1 MTGFPDDL
9 PGAARVLRTRFE
21 SEVEPLRGD
30 LWRYCHRL
38 TGSAWDAEDLVQE
51 TMQRALA
58 RLAELWQPVNTRAY
72 LFRIASNAWIDRR
85 RREVRME
92 MTDLDDDL
100 AAADAHPDL
109 RIQAHEALAR
119 MVAVLTPLQ
128 RAVVLLCDTLD
139 FTGPETAALLG
150 STEGAVK
157 AALHRARRALAVAAR
172 PSEDA
177 PPGGEKGVPAGAAY
191 RETGELEP
199 LVQRY
204 VEAFDARDADAIA
217 ALFHEDAQATIV
229 GCAVELGR
237 DVIRANSLAEW
248 AGDPV
253 RQWAR
258 AGRLEG
264 RDVLF
269 VFSEGPGGAP
279 RLHSLVELA
288 MEGDGVRE
296 QRTYYFCP
304 ELLEHAASA
313 LGVEAETHGH
323 QYPFA

>member
-1 MTGFPDDL
+1 MTGIPDDL
-9 PGAARVLRTRFE
+9 PGAARALRTRFE
-21 SEVEPLRGD
+21 AEVEPLRGD

-51 TMQRALA
+51 TMQKALA

-92 MTDLDDDL
+92 LTDLDDEV

-119 MVAVLTPLQ
+119 MVALLTPLQ

-172 PSEDA
+172 PTDPASPAHERSA
-177 PPGGEKGVPAGAAY
+177 PSGVTY
-191 RETGELEP
+191 REAGELDP

-269 VFSEGPGGAP
+269 VFCEGAGGTP

-288 MEGDGVRE
+288 VEGGGVRE

-304 ELLEHAASA
+304 ELLEHVASA
-313 LGVEAETHGH
+313 LGMEAETHGH

>member
-9 PGAARVLRTRFE
+9 SGAARALRTRFE
-21 SEVEPLRGD
+21 AEVEPLRGD

-51 TMQRALA
+51 TMQKALA

-92 MTDLDDDL
+92 MTNLDEDVE
-100 AAADAHPDL
+100 AADAHPDI
-109 RIQAHEALAR
+109 RVQAHEALAR
-119 MVAVLTPLQ
+119 MVALLTPLQ

-157 AALHRARRALAVAAR
+157 AALHRARRALASAAR
-172 PSEDA
+172 PSGDASPAGMTDA
-177 PPGGEKGVPAGAAY
+177 PSGAAY
-191 RETGELEP
+191 REPGDLEP
-199 LVQRY
+199 LVRRY

-217 ALFHEDAQATIV
+217 ALFHEDAEATIV
-229 GCAVELGR
+229 GCAVEMGR
-237 DVIRANSLAEW
+237 EVIRANSLAEW

-258 AGRLEG
+258 AGRVEG

-269 VFSEGPGGAP
+269 VFSEGAGGTA
-279 RLHSLVELA
+279 RLHSLVELTV
-288 MEGDGVRE
+288 EGGGVRE

-304 ELLEHAASA
+304 ELLEHVAAE
-313 LGVEAETHGH
+313 LGIEAETHGH
-323 QYPFA
+323 QYPFS